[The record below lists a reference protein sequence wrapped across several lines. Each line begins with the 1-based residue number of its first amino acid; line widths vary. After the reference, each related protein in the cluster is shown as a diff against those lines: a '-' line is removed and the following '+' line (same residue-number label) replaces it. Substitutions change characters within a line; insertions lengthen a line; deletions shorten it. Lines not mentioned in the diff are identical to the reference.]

1 VVRQVANKS
10 KFKVY
15 IIQSIDRK
23 ISLEDIADAKG
34 IEFPE
39 LLSEIEAIVNSGTR
53 INIDYF
59 INEVLDEEQQQEIFD
74 YFREAQDDSVETALT
89 ELGDEDYSEEHIR
102 LMRIKFLSDMGN

>member
-1 VVRQVANKS
+1 M
-10 KFKVY
+10 
-15 IIQSIDRK
+15 
-23 ISLEDIADAKG
+23 
-34 IEFPE
+34 
-39 LLSEIEAIVNSGTR
+39 NSGTR